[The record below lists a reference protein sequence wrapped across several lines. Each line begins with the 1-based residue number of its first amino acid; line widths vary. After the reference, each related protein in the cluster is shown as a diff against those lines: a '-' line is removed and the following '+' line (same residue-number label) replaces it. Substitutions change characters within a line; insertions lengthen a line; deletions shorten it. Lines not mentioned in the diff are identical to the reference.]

1 MIRMIEDATVG
12 KTGEYRMLGGYLLM
26 TKVNYYLL
34 AGGIV
39 SGLIS
44 LMHLVLIF
52 KPALYRYI
60 RAGQESELGLMAEQG
75 STPTT
80 IITAVL
86 ALIFAIWAVYA
97 FSGAK
102 LFAPLPVL
110 RVALIAIAVIYLL
123 RALALL
129 SEVNMVINQGY
140 PFQFVVFST
149 ISLVTGL
156 LYMVG
161 SLKPL

>member
-1 MIRMIEDATVG
+1 MA
-12 KTGEYRMLGGYLLM
+12 KL
-26 TKVNYYLL
+26 NYYLV
-34 AGGIV
+34 AGGVV

-44 LMHLVLIF
+44 IMHFVLVF
-52 KPALYRYI
+52 QPALYRYI

-75 STPTT
+75 SIPTT
-80 IITAVL
+80 IATSAL

-97 FSGAK
+97 FSGAR
-102 LFAPLPVL
+102 LLGPLPVL
-110 RVALIAIAVIYLL
+110 RPALIAIAAIYML

-129 SEVNMVINQGY
+129 TEVNMVINQGY

-156 LYMVG
+156 LYLIGGV
-161 SLKPL
+161 KPL